1 MEEKEHIHYDQFAK
15 NSGINLVEAKNG
27 EAIAKMEI
35 RNMHLNGLNLVH
47 GGALFTLADFTL
59 GAAVNSLGGAHVTM
73 SASIHYVKSAKE
85 GTLIG
90 ISKQVSAGR
99 TIATYD
105 VEIRLEE
112 TNDLIAIVRGNSFK
126 KS

>member
-1 MEEKEHIHYDQFAK
+1 MEKKDHIQYDQFAK
-15 NSGINLVEAKNG
+15 NSGIKLVEAKNG

-35 RNMHLNGLNLVH
+35 NNIHLNGLGLVH

-73 SASIHYVKSAKE
+73 SANIHFVKSAKQ

-90 ISKQVSAGR
+90 ISKQVSSGR

-105 VEIRLEE
+105 VEIRQEE
-112 TNDLIAIVRGNSFK
+112 TNELIAIVRGNSFK

>member
-1 MEEKEHIHYDQFAK
+1 
-15 NSGINLVEAKNG
+15 
-27 EAIAKMEI
+27 
-35 RNMHLNGLNLVH
+35 MHLNGLNLVH

-73 SASIHYVKSAKE
+73 SARIHYVKSVMQ

-105 VEIRLEE
+105 VEIRLEA

>member
-1 MEEKEHIHYDQFAK
+1 MEKKDHIQYDQFAK
-15 NSGINLVEAKNG
+15 NSGIKLVEAKNG

-35 RNMHLNGLNLVH
+35 NNIHLNGLGLVH

-73 SASIHYVKSAKE
+73 SASIHFVKSAKQ

-90 ISKQVSAGR
+90 ISKQVSSGR

-105 VEIRLEE
+105 VEIRQEE
-112 TNDLIAIVRGNSFK
+112 TNELIAIVRGNSFK